1 VAGDYII
8 RYGAMSN
15 ISTFRAD
22 KIQQNLKMGE
32 KVVIKTDRGQEIGE
46 VVSKLDDARVPGSAN
61 GNFKV
66 LRRATPEDLQKLKE
80 IQEKNIQ
87 EEFKFCQKKIKEH
100 ELSMKLAD
108 VEHLFG
114 GDKIIFYFLADG
126 RVDFRALVKDLAKEY
141 QTRIEL
147 KQIGVRD
154 EARLLADFEHCG
166 RELCCKAFM
175 KSLEPVTMK
184 MAKNQKATLDPAK
197 ISGRC
202 GRLMCCLRFED
213 KTYEELKKNLPHKGT
228 IVVTDAGEKG
238 EVLDYDILRQLV
250 AIETE
255 DKKKIIVGCES
266 IVSQMSRLPRT
277 AEELPAKDE
286 NASRPPQAK
295 RQQQAEKQKGAARRQ
310 RK

>member
-1 VAGDYII
+1 MVGEYIV

-15 ISTFRAD
+15 ISTFSAD
-22 KIQQNLKMGE
+22 KIQGNLKMGE
-32 KVVIKTDRGQEIGE
+32 KVVIKTDRGKEIGE
-46 VVSKLDDARVPGSAN
+46 VISKLDEAKAARSGD

-80 IQEKNIQ
+80 IEEEKVE

-100 ELSMKLAD
+100 ELAMKLAD

-114 GDKIIFYFLADG
+114 GDKIIFYFLSDG

-154 EARLLADFEHCG
+154 EARLLADLEHCG

-213 KTYEELKKNLPHKGT
+213 KTYEELKKNLPRKGT

-250 AIETE
+250 AVETE
-255 DKKKIIVGCES
+255 DKKRIIVGREN

-277 AEELPAKDE
+277 PEEPPTKDE
-286 NASRPPQAK
+286 DTPGPG
-295 RQQQAEKQKGAARRQ
+295 AE
-310 RK
+310 

>member
-1 VAGDYII
+1 VTREYIV

-15 ISTFRAD
+15 ISTFSAG
-22 KIQQNLKMGE
+22 KIEGTLKMGE
-32 KVVIKTDRGQEIGE
+32 KVIVKTDRGQEMGE
-46 VVSKLDDARVPGSAN
+46 VVSRPEAEEGSQTGN
-61 GNFKV
+61 GNFRV
-66 LRRATPEDLQKLKE
+66 LRRATPDDLQKLKE
-80 IQEKNIQ
+80 IEEEKTQ
-87 EEFKFCQKKIKEH
+87 AEFKFCQKKIKEH
-100 ELSMKLAD
+100 DLAMKLAN

-175 KSLEPVTMK
+175 KNLEPVTMK

-213 KTYEELKKNLPHKGT
+213 KTYEELKKNLPRKGT
-228 IVVTDAGEKG
+228 IVVLDSGEKG

-255 DKKKIIVGCES
+255 GKKKLVVGCES
-266 IVSQMSRLPRT
+266 IVSQMTPLPR
-277 AEELPAKDE
+277 APGKKKASDDE
-286 NASRPPQAK
+286 S
-295 RQQQAEKQKGAARRQ
+295 AADNEADDDEPDGLDSAADNS
-310 RK
+310 